1 MRDRIYKAFHE
12 DIEHTDFLEID
23 KLKQQLDE
31 LKPDDDFVP
40 YGLKSYKEAFDV
52 RFIHASVAIENEN
65 ITLSDVDVVL
75 EGKYIPANISSLRDI
90 FSIKGCADGCALI
103 DMELNKNRELT
114 GKLIKE
120 IHEKVL
126 LEYPVEI
133 RGVYRSVPVCIN
145 GSLTEVAKPEEI
157 SDLMHSLFWF
167 FERSYEHPIGM
178 AAAFHVMFEN
188 IHPFQDGNGRTG
200 RLVMNYMLQQF
211 GYPPIIIKHGPTN
224 DYKLALQKWQV
235 YGNSDMFLNLVKDCL
250 VKELKEYIRIIEIT
264 RKTVKSLNE

>member
-1 MRDRIYKAFHE
+1 MQDRIYKAFHQ
-12 DIEHTDFLEID
+12 DIEYEDFSEID

-31 LKPDDDFVP
+31 LKPYDDFAP

-52 RFIHASVAIENEN
+52 QFIYESAAIENEN
-65 ITLSDVDVVL
+65 ITLSDVDTVL
-75 EGKYIPANISSLRDI
+75 EGKYIPTNISSLRDV
-90 FSIKGCADGCALI
+90 FSIKGCIDGCAFI
-103 DMELNKNRELT
+103 DMELKKNRELT
-114 GKLIKE
+114 RNLIQE
-120 IHEKVL
+120 IHKKVL

-157 SDLMHSLFWF
+157 SDLMYSLFCF
-167 FERSYEHPIGM
+167 FKRSYEHPIGM

-200 RLVMNYMLQQF
+200 RLVLNYMLQQF

-224 DYKLALQKWQV
+224 DYKLALQEWQV
-235 YGNSDMFLNLVKDCL
+235 YGDSNMFLNLVKDCL
-250 VKELKEYIRIIEIT
+250 MKELKEYIKIIKTT
-264 RKTVKSLNE
+264 RKTIKELNK